1 MRKTQ
6 LNKFV
11 MLVGLPGSG
20 KSTHAKTLTGTYIN
34 QDAQGKDHL
43 RLFMEAINRGDDV
56 IVDRMG
62 FDKAQRARYIDPA
75 REIGYR
81 VTIRVFRV
89 PRKVCYDRV
98 MSRKGHET
106 INSEAAARSAI
117 NLFFAKYDK
126 PSSDEAD
133 SVEFVDYG
141 GGVGED
147 KPKAIICDLD
157 GTLCNIEHR
166 LHYVRGEGKKN
177 WPAFFRGVP
186 RDGVNEWCAELVR
199 QFSGTH
205 EIIFCSGRG
214 EESRE
219 DTEKW
224 LKDHNLYFGHL
235 FMRSAGDHRQD
246 NIIKEILLD
255 FDILTQFQPIF
266 AVDDRQ
272 QVVNMWRSRGI
283 VCLQCA
289 EGNF

>member
-1 MRKTQ
+1 MHN
-6 LNKFV
+6 LV
-11 MLVGLPGSG
+11 VLVGPPGSG
-20 KSTHAKTLTGTYIN
+20 KSTHAKALTGTYIN

-43 RLFMEAINRGDDV
+43 RLFNEAINRGEDV

-62 FDKAQRARYIDPA
+62 FDKVQRARYITPA
-75 REIGYR
+75 KAIGYR

-89 PRKVCYDRV
+89 PRKVCFDRV
-98 MSRKGHET
+98 IARKDHET
-106 INSEAAARSAI
+106 INSEASARSAI

-126 PSSDEAD
+126 PTPDEAD
-133 SVEFVDYG
+133 SIEFVDYG

-166 LHYVRGEGKKN
+166 LHYVKKGVEGRKPN
-177 WPAFFRGVP
+177 WPAFFKGIP

-199 QFSGTH
+199 QFSGSH

-214 EESRE
+214 EESRA

-224 LKDHNLYFGHL
+224 LKDNNLYFGHL

-255 FDILTQFQPIF
+255 FDILTQFQPVF

-272 QVVNMWRSRGI
+272 QVVDMWRSRGI

-289 EGNF
+289 EGDF

>member
-1 MRKTQ
+1 MKQ
-6 LNKFV
+6 LTI
-11 MLVGLPGSG
+11 LIGPPGSG
-20 KSTHAKTLTGTYIN
+20 KSTYSKTLKDTLRIN
-34 QDAQGKDHL
+34 QDEAGKDHL
-43 RLFMEAINRGDDV
+43 RLFIEAIATGKDIV
-56 IVDRMG
+56 IDRMN
-62 FDKAQRARYIDPA
+62 FNKQQRSKYIDPA
-75 REIGYR
+75 NAAGYL
-81 VTIRVFRV
+81 VHAIVFQI
-89 PRKVCYDRV
+89 PRKVCFERCV
-98 MSRKGHET
+98 ARKDHET
-106 INSEAAARSAI
+106 IKDPQAAKSAI
-117 NLFFAKYDK
+117 NLFFSKYER
-126 PSSDEAD
+126 PEVGEVY
-133 SVEFVDYG
+133 SVNVINYG

-157 GTLCNIEHR
+157 GTLCNIDHR
-166 LHYVRGEGKKN
+166 LHYVKKNVEGRKPN
-177 WPAFFRGVP
+177 WPAFFKGIP
-186 RDGVNEWCAELVR
+186 RDGVNDWCAELVR

-205 EIIFCSGRG
+205 EILFCSGRG

-266 AVDDRQ
+266 AVDDRK
-272 QVVNMWRSRGI
+272 QVVDMWRSRGI